1 MPTPA
6 SLKLRGNDSLSTT
19 NSSVFYYEDTDMD
32 KTVMFPKWW
41 DKKRGNREYIRVNRI
56 HVSRDGGDLDL
67 IIPASYDLML
77 TADYD
82 GDKAFDVTHH
92 RSIKRMGLALHGTT
106 DVRAEFIYPVSVK
119 QKIAYREMNGGL
131 KSIYSETPAET
142 FRILYEEL
150 RPFFNLGNLAQAT
163 AHFDLNKASDSFDL
177 NT

>member
-6 SLKLRGNDSLSTT
+6 SLKLRGNDSLLTD
-19 NSSVFYYEDTDMD
+19 NSLVFYYEDHDVD

-41 DKKRGNREYIRVNRI
+41 GRNGKNREYIRVNRI

-67 IIPASYDLML
+67 IVPAEYDLML

-82 GDKAFDVTHH
+82 GDKTFNVTHH
-92 RSIKRMGLALHGTT
+92 RSIKRMGLAPHGTT
-106 DVRAEFIYPVSVK
+106 DVRAEFIFPISTG
-119 QKIAYREMNGGL
+119 QKVAFREMGIGL
-131 KSIYSETPAET
+131 KSIYSPHPPET

-150 RPFFNLGNLAQAT
+150 KPLFDLGNLAQAT
-163 AHFDLNKASDSFDL
+163 AHFDLNLATDSFDL